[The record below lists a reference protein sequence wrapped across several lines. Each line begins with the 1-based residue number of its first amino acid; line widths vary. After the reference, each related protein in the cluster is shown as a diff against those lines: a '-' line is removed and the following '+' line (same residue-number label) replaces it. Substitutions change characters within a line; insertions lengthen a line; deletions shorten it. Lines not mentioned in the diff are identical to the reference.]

1 MTPRRCRAAVPVIH
15 PRMTGRTSTEEVA
28 AMPEPRDSGVKTLAI
43 RLEDEL
49 HARLS
54 FVAQVEGLGITD
66 AIRQAIESY
75 IENKHAESDFAER
88 AAAMLDEIDRQAA
101 LRRAQIEELLGKNNK
116 PKGRPRRGEEP
127 PA

>member
-1 MTPRRCRAAVPVIH
+1 
-15 PRMTGRTSTEEVA
+15 MTGRISTEEVA
-28 AMPEPRDSGVKTLAI
+28 VMPEPRDGGVKTLAI

-75 IENKHAESDFAER
+75 IEGKHAESDFAEH

-101 LRRAQIEELLGKNNK
+101 LRRAQIEELLGKNTQ
-116 PKGRPRRGEEP
+116 PKGRSRRGEEP
-127 PA
+127 TA